1 MKRPLATT
9 AEVAAVDLNHVEQ
22 TGQNTPPA
30 PRLLGGWLGPC
41 LGWLC
46 LGHFALQA
54 LIKLGQEQPEQILW
68 ISHVGL
74 LVAGL
79 GLVLRSRL
87 LIATALIQLFMLHTL
102 WLIDVAVWQSF
113 GIFPLG
119 AVVYLNGADTW
130 TWIGT
135 SYHFYCVP
143 ALAIIVWRWRIHERA
158 ALLVAVTLSLA
169 LIVLSRAIVPPEAN
183 VNWAFGIETDKPIH
197 ALTLLNDLPG
207 NLYMLAL
214 AAFATFLLFIPVFWS
229 LKYRALRLGTQKS

>member
-1 MKRPLATT
+1 M
-9 AEVAAVDLNHVEQ
+9 VDPNHTEQ
-22 TGQNTPPA
+22 RETRSAQASGP
-30 PRLLGGWLGPC
+30 LGGWFGPC

-102 WLIDVAVWQSF
+102 WLIDMAVWQSS
-113 GIFPLG
+113 GMFPLG
-119 AVVYLNGADTW
+119 AVVYLNDADLW

-143 ALAIIVWRWRIHERA
+143 ALVITAWRWKIHERA
-158 ALLVAVTLSLA
+158 ALLVAITLSLA
-169 LIVLSRAIVPPEAN
+169 LIVLSRAVVPPEAN
-183 VNWAFGIETDKPIH
+183 VNWAYGIETAKPIH

-214 AAFATFLLFIPVFWS
+214 AGFATFLLFVPVFWS
-229 LKYRALRLGTQKS
+229 LKYRAIRLGSQKS